1 MPSAP
6 LDPLVVHRVLGSRPY
21 AEIGRPFL
29 AARDARSGV
38 LAAAGYVGGTQ
49 WPGRDAS
56 EGRAGHRV
64 GIYTRDGLRHLLR
77 TRYGVQALAFH
88 PELPLLAIGTGG
100 WYYEG
105 ELLLLDLGSGRVV
118 SVFDGERDVSGLRW
132 LDARTLDVRMS
143 TSEDED
149 LTEEG
154 LSEVREL
161 LVRED
166 WTQVAG
172 RSVAADDLPCAP
184 PQFMPLEPPAED
196 AGEVVRL
203 LDEIAAAGDPRGP
216 VWAVEALPDGGLL
229 ATHYGAQVER
239 WDPDGTLR
247 WAVATAEGG
256 RELLRTP
263 DGSAVWVNGTT
274 RTTWGFSGWE
284 PQPYPVD
291 LIAVRDGAVLG
302 TVDPGFAVAAVMRTD
317 GWLALRDCRV
327 HVEKPQTV
335 LVGPDGTEATRVEV
349 GEYSLF
355 AHHFPVRRSPELLF
369 LQGEGVQGTVDRWVV
384 AVDPPTSGGAA
395 TVRRLFPLDWDPG
408 LGDGVAGGP
417 AVFHTDDAGGR
428 ALIHGGG
435 VHRDRKARSG
445 SGYVVR
451 RAYPSGEPVWVFG
464 ADAAPAAVEAD
475 GDTVY
480 VALNS
485 GEIAALDAADGT
497 VRARGLLRLDGQIAD
512 PLSLTVVGQGR
523 VAVGTTDGRIAE
535 CGFAALRG
543 GNPVGELR
551 LRP

>member
-29 AARDARSGV
+29 AARDDRSGV
-38 LAAAGYVGGTQ
+38 LAAAGYLGGMQ

-56 EGRAGHRV
+56 EGRAAHRV

-77 TRYGVQALAFH
+77 TRHQVQALAFH

-105 ELLLLDLGSGRVV
+105 ELLLVDLGSGRVV

-132 LDARTLDVRMS
+132 LDARTLDVRMA
-143 TSEDED
+143 TSDDED

-154 LSEVREL
+154 PSEVREL

-172 RSVAADDLPCAP
+172 RSVAVDGLPYAP
-184 PQFMPLEPPAED
+184 PQFMPLAPPVES
-196 AGEVVRL
+196 AGEVARL
-203 LDEIAAAGDPRGP
+203 HAEIEGAGDPRGP
-216 VWAVEALPDGGLL
+216 VWAVEPLPDGGLL
-229 ATHYGAQVER
+229 ATHHGAQVER

-247 WAVATAEGG
+247 WAVAKAEGG
-256 RELLRTP
+256 RELLCTP

-302 TVDPGFAVAAVMRTD
+302 TVDPGFAVAAAMRTD

-327 HVEKPQTV
+327 HVEKPLTV
-335 LVGPDGTEATRVEV
+335 LVGPDGAEAARVEV

-395 TVRRLFPLDWDPG
+395 TLRRLFPLDWDPG
-408 LGDGVAGGP
+408 PGGQVAGGP
-417 AVFHTDDAGGR
+417 AVFHTDDAGGP
-428 ALIHGGG
+428 ALIHGGR
-435 VHRDRKARSG
+435 VRRDRKTRLG

-451 RAYPSGEPVWVFG
+451 RAYPSGEPVWVFT

-480 VALNS
+480 VALTS
-485 GEIAALDAADGT
+485 GEVVALDASDGT
-497 VRARGLLRLDGQIAD
+497 VRSRGLLRLDGRITD
-512 PLSLTVVGQGR
+512 PLSLAVAAPGRVVVGM
-523 VAVGTTDGRIAE
+523 VDGRIAE
-535 CGFAALRG
+535 CGFAGPPG
-543 GNPVGELR
+543 GDTGR
-551 LRP
+551 